1 MTKFS
6 KNIMNKF
13 ELVQKVFKK
22 LNIDY
27 PSSKV
32 LQSLKIVNLTPQ
44 EFLDDIIE
52 SVGGDDQAKSFFSY
66 YLKELEKNSPEGF
79 FVDLSK
85 YYEPG
90 SFVSIKFDKVDVGE
104 WHWSGSKVLTVDIHD
119 TDSRIVLPQGTFTLN
134 NIMDMDDDLGNIGVE
149 NEIKDSIAGVV
160 ESQLQR
166 YLGVPF
172 DVQWE

>member
-1 MTKFS
+1 
-6 KNIMNKF
+6 MNKF

-90 SFVSIKFDKVDVGE
+90 SFVSIKFDKVDVE
-104 WHWSGSKVLTVDIHD
+104 VKAPKLCSLVKPRVD
-119 TDSRIVLPQGTFTLN
+119 TS
-134 NIMDMDDDLGNIGVE
+134 
-149 NEIKDSIAGVV
+149 S
-160 ESQLQR
+160 
-166 YLGVPF
+166 
-172 DVQWE
+172 